1 MIRIGGYVFFPMKLR
16 AFVLTAGL
24 IVLGANAAWAKHNG
38 WDQCKT
44 NLDGQT
50 RHKGSKCTSKSY
62 KFNTVA
68 GCTCPGDK
76 PQATKK
82 CALRCKGGVYDF
94 ADCNSKD
101 FKYSCEAP

>member
-1 MIRIGGYVFFPMKLR
+1 MSFTPMKLK
-16 AFVLTAGL
+16 ALVLTAGL
-24 IVLGANAAWAKHNG
+24 LAFGVTNAAWADGLPK
-38 WDQCKT
+38 CKT
-44 NLDGQT
+44 NLDVKIRNQ
-50 RHKGSKCTSKSY
+50 GSKCTSKSY

-82 CALRCKGGVYDF
+82 CALRCKGDF
-94 ADCNSKD
+94 TDCNSKD